1 MPKRIKYEFLKTVFV
16 IVDFCPFKNMKKVE
30 NYKEKEKKGRN
41 QWGGDERKIV
51 MEKKEGVEK
60 GSGGRGRIKHREK
73 EAKKR
78 VNGRGGFRKKVLET
92 ERIVEQKTQKHIME
106 QNEKRKVEK
115 KIEKREFKQK
125 LAGGHQTGSLNESKG
140 GWGGGGRG

>member
-1 MPKRIKYEFLKTVFV
+1 MKR
-16 IVDFCPFKNMKKVE
+16 
-30 NYKEKEKKGRN
+30 
-41 QWGGDERKIV
+41 
-51 MEKKEGVEK
+51 EGKCREGK
-60 GSGGRGRIKHREK
+60 RGRGRIKHREK